1 MKDAMK
7 VNILIGVLIVGGIAI
22 QNLFYTVE
30 PEEQAVITRF
40 DTVIGL
46 TGPGLHLKLPLGID
60 RVDKVTTGR
69 ILQQEFGFRS
79 APGASDEDR
88 DAGERAAQK
97 PEEERQM
104 LTGDLDMIE
113 VSWTV
118 HYAIRD
124 PIKYLQEVQDPVRT
138 LRGVSES
145 VMRRLVGNR
154 PSGDVFTTAR
164 AEICGQARTA
174 IQEAM
179 DRYGAGIDVRTVELQ
194 GVSPPE
200 RVRPAF
206 AEVNVARQ
214 ERERVTSEAMK
225 QRNEAIPAARGEA
238 KRTIAEAEA
247 YAIER
252 VNRAQGEVGQ
262 FEALVAEYRR
272 APAVTR
278 KRLYLE
284 AMAEIAPRAG
294 KIIVVEGGPVAPQ
307 AFYHLNEQSGTKGGL
322 P

>member
-1 MKDAMK
+1 MK
-7 VNILIGVLIVGGIAI
+7 VSILMTVLIIGGIAV
-22 QNLFYTVE
+22 QNLFYSVE
-30 PEEQAVITRF
+30 PEEQAVITRL
-40 DTVIGL
+40 DTVIGHS
-46 TGPGLHLKLPLGID
+46 GPGLHVKLPFGID
-60 RVDKVTTGR
+60 RVEKVSTGR
-69 ILQQEFGFRS
+69 ILRQEFGFRS
-79 APGASDEDR
+79 APSEWGENEEAGRRVAKEHED
-88 DAGERAAQK
+88 
-97 PEEERQM
+97 ERQM

-124 PIKYLQEVQDPVRT
+124 PIKYLQEVQDPERT

-154 PSGDVFTTAR
+154 LSGDVFTTAR

-179 DRYGAGIDVRTVELQ
+179 DRYDASIEVKTVELQ
-194 GVSPPE
+194 GVAPPD

-206 AEVNVARQ
+206 SEVTAARQ

-225 QRNEAIPAARGEA
+225 QRNEAIPGARGEA
-238 KRTIAEAEA
+238 KRTITEAEA

-252 VNRAQGEVGQ
+252 VNRAQGEVEQ

-278 KRLYLE
+278 RRLYLE
-284 AMAEIAPRAG
+284 AMAEVAPKAG

-307 AFYHLNEQSGTKGGL
+307 AFYHLNEQSGNKGGVQ
-322 P
+322 

>member
-1 MKDAMK
+1 MRVTMNT
-7 VNILIGVLIVGGIAI
+7 NILVAGLIVGGIGV
-22 QNLFYTVE
+22 QNLFYSVE
-30 PEEQAVITRF
+30 PEEQAVITRLG
-40 DTVIGL
+40 TVIGHS
-46 TGPGLHLKLPLGID
+46 GPGLHTKLPLGID
-60 RVDKVTTGR
+60 RVEKVSTRR
-69 ILQQEFGFRS
+69 ILRQEFGFRS
-79 APGASDEDR
+79 APGQSGQAEE
-88 DAGERAAQK
+88 AGQRAAQGQAD
-97 PEEERQM
+97 ERQM

-124 PIKYLQEVQDPVRT
+124 PIKFLQEVQDPERT

-164 AEICGQARTA
+164 AELCGQARTA

-179 DRYGAGIDVRTVELQ
+179 DRYVAGIDVKTVELQ
-194 GVSPPE
+194 GVVPPE

-206 AEVNVARQ
+206 SEVNAARQ
-214 ERERVTSEAMK
+214 ERERVISEAMK
-225 QRNEAIPAARGEA
+225 QRNEAIPTAHGEA

-247 YAIER
+247 YAVER
-252 VNRAQGEVGQ
+252 VNRAQGEVVQ
-262 FEALVAEYRR
+262 FEALLAEYRR
-272 APAVTR
+272 APEVTR
-278 KRLYLE
+278 RRLYLE
-284 AMAEIAPRAG
+284 AMAEVAPKAG

-307 AFYHLNEQSGTKGGL
+307 AFYHLNEQSGNKGGL